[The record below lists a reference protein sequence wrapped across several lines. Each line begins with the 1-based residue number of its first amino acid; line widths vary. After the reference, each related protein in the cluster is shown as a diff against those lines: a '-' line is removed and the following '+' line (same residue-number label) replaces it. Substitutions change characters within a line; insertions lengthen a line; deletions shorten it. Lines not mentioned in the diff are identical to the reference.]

1 MVLLLVLV
9 VNDDGVDGGGDGDG
23 DCGGGGGDGDC
34 DGDCGGD
41 GDGDGVEGRQ
51 GQDGEWR
58 VASCPPRRRQLKSH
72 LWGQTPFFSPHY

>member
-9 VNDDGVDGGGDGDG
+9 VNDDGVDG
-23 DCGGGGGDGDC
+23 
-34 DGDCGGD
+34 GGD

>member
-1 MVLLLVLV
+1 MMMLMMVMMMMV
-9 VNDDGVDGGGDGDG
+9 VVVVVMDGD
-23 DCGGGGGDGDC
+23 GDGDC
-34 DGDCGGD
+34 DGDGD

>member
-23 DCGGGGGDGDC
+23 DGDVD
-34 DGDCGGD
+34 
-41 GDGDGVEGRQ
+41 GRQ